1 MANKWQSQLKDS
13 FESYGEAAPE
23 GLWEAVSAGV
33 ASVQAAARK
42 RRRARIYGYS
52 AAAFAAVAALAFFLF
67 VPTEKAADELAPT
80 LAQLLP
86 EPAIQQP
93 EPPSAPS
100 LPQHSAPAEVRRP
113 APRAAADVF
122 AAAAPAAAPQQEPQ
136 PSVSA
141 DASPAPETAPAQVP
155 VADPQ
160 PSAPS
165 ESSPALEAQVD
176 PFAALLAEDAPRRK
190 RNKYSVSLLAANSR
204 GAGPEQ
210 GNAHLSQSNSFLQS
224 STSSSK
230 PISTLDNYHHYQP
243 FVTGVTVSWQFL
255 PRLSLDS
262 GVNYS
267 RLYSVRN
274 PLYSDE
280 RDTDTMTLHYVG
292 VPLGFRFNFLQTQR
306 FNLYAAAGGTAQ
318 KLVSGTREVIRYS
331 GSFRTLDYED
341 LREAQWQ
348 WSVDAGIGVSYRL
361 LGSMSLYVQP
371 GMSYHFDNGSE
382 LVNIYKRRPLNFSLS
397 AGLRFDISR

>member
-1 MANKWQSQLKDS
+1 MADKWQSQLKDS
-13 FESYGEAAPE
+13 FEKYGEAAPE

-33 ASVQAAARK
+33 ASAQAAARK

-67 VPTEKAADELAPT
+67 TPSGNMAEEPAPI

-93 EPPSAPS
+93 EPPSAPTG
-100 LPQHSAPAEVRRP
+100 PQPSAPAEVRRP

-122 AAAAPAAAPQQEPQ
+122 AAAAPAPEAIDAPNPTAAEPQQQ
-136 PSVSA
+136 PSISA
-141 DASPAPETAPAQVP
+141 EASPAPETAPAL
-155 VADPQ
+155 D
-160 PSAPS
+160 
-165 ESSPALEAQVD
+165 AQTD

-190 RNKYSVSLLAANSR
+190 RNKFSVSLLAANSR
-204 GAGPEQ
+204 GVGSEH
-210 GNAHLSQSNSFLQS
+210 GDAHIAYDNSYLQS
-224 STSSSK
+224 ASSSK
-230 PISTLDNYHHYQP
+230 PVSTLDNYHHYQP

-292 VPLGFRFNFLQTQR
+292 VPLGLRFNFLQNQR
-306 FNLYAAAGGTAQ
+306 FNLYASTGGIAQ
-318 KLVSGTREVIRYS
+318 KLVRGTREIIRYS

-341 LREAQWQ
+341 LQEAQLQ
-348 WSVDAGIGVSYRL
+348 WSLNAGIGVSYRL

-371 GMSYHFDNGSE
+371 GMSYYFDNGSE

-397 AGLRFDISR
+397 AGVRFDISR

>member
-1 MANKWQSQLKDS
+1 MADKWQSQLKDS

-33 ASVQAAARK
+33 ASAQVAARK

-67 VPTEKAADELAPT
+67 APTEKAADEPAPI

-93 EPPSAPS
+93 EPPSAPTG
-100 LPQHSAPAEVRRP
+100 PQPSAPAEVRRP
-113 APRAAADVF
+113 APKAAADVF
-122 AAAAPAAAPQQEPQ
+122 AAAAPAAAPQQESQ

-141 DASPAPETAPAQVP
+141 EAV
-155 VADPQ
+155 DPQ

-190 RNKYSVSLLAANSR
+190 RNKFSVSLLAANSR
-204 GAGPEQ
+204 GVGPEQ
-210 GNAHLSQSNSFLQS
+210 GNAHIASDNSYLQS
-224 STSSSK
+224 SSSSK
-230 PISTLDNYHHYQP
+230 PMRILDNYHHYQP

-292 VPLGFRFNFLQTQR
+292 VPLGFRFNFLQNQR

-331 GSFRTLDYED
+331 GSFRTLDYDNLQEP
-341 LREAQWQ
+341 QWQ
-348 WSVDAGIGVSYRL
+348 WSVNAGIGVSCRL

-371 GMSYHFDNGSE
+371 GMSYHFDNGSD

-397 AGLRFDISR
+397 AGVRFDISR